1 MSKPTRDENIPTYD
15 QPSYGLTRT
24 LSGVSYEQG
33 VARAKDALE
42 AHGFGV
48 LTEIDVKATLE
59 KKIDVHTR
67 EYIILGA
74 CNPELAHRALQAE
87 PGIGLFLP
95 CNVVVSS
102 NDDGHAVVSAIDPAA
117 MFRVVGRDNIEPIA
131 KEVRD
136 LLEKTLESL

>member
-1 MSKPTRDENIPTYD
+1 M
-15 QPSYGLTRT
+15 
-24 LSGVSYEQG
+24 
-33 VARAKDALE
+33 
-42 AHGFGV
+42 
-48 LTEIDVKATLE
+48 KATLE